1 MDNIENVVKGLINN
15 VPNIVKLLR
24 QNKGNEAYTEFGK
37 IFNEL
42 NNAMLTFINAIPA
55 INSMGLDIPTEVVI
69 SQLNNMVEG
78 FQYKDNVLLA
88 DTLEYEIMES
98 MKLYD
103 EILMQ
108 IQ

>member
-1 MDNIENVVKGLINN
+1 MENIENVVKKLIRDIPL
-15 VPNIVKLLR
+15 VVKLLR
-24 QNKGNEAYTEFGK
+24 QNKGNEAYTQFGK
-37 IFNEL
+37 MFSEL

-55 INSMGLDIPTEVVI
+55 INSMGLDIPTDVVI

-108 IQ
+108 I

>member
-1 MDNIENVVKGLINN
+1 MENIEVIVKKLIKDIPP
-15 VPNIVKLLR
+15 VVKLLR
-24 QNKGNEAYTEFGK
+24 QNEGNEAYTEFGK
-37 IFNEL
+37 MFGEL

-55 INSMGLDIPTEVVI
+55 INSMGLDIPTDVVI

-98 MKLYD
+98 IKLYD
-103 EILMQ
+103 KILMQ

>member
-1 MDNIENVVKGLINN
+1 MENIEIVVKKLIESI
-15 VPNIVKLLR
+15 PPIVKQLR

-37 IFNEL
+37 IFSDL
-42 NNAMLTFINAIPA
+42 NSSMLTFINAIPA
-55 INSMGLDIPTEVVI
+55 INSMGVDIPTDVVI

-78 FQYKDNVLLA
+78 FQHKDNVLLA

-98 MKLYD
+98 MNLYY

>member
-1 MDNIENVVKGLINN
+1 MENIENIVKNLISDI
-15 VPNIVKLLR
+15 PGIVKLLR
-24 QNKGNEAYTEFGK
+24 QNKGNEAYNEFGK
-37 IFNEL
+37 IFGDL
-42 NNAMLTFINAIPA
+42 NNAMLTFIKAIPT
-55 INSMGLDIPTEVVI
+55 INSMGLDIPSDVVI

>member
-1 MDNIENVVKGLINN
+1 MENIENIVKKLISEI
-15 VPNIVKLLR
+15 PCIVKLLR
-24 QNKGNEAYTEFGK
+24 QNKGNEAYNKFGEM
-37 IFNEL
+37 FGEL

-55 INSMGLDIPTEVVI
+55 INSMGLDIPTDVVI

-88 DTLEYEIMES
+88 DTLEYEIMET